1 VNVRIRRAAER
12 DREAVFALLRELA
25 SDIYGLPEEEAFR
38 LYDELYGVTQDYER
52 ALRGLSEGYRVYV
65 LEVGGEVAGLVSVM
79 ECGRCLYIDDLVVR
93 RGLRGRG
100 YGRALVEHLE
110 RAYGGYE
117 CLVVDAHEGAVGFFR
132 RLGFAEV
139 LRRRGEVVWV
149 RMVKRRGARAAAPLT
164 GGRRTRRTP
173 RVSGRR
179 ATRSPRR

>member
-1 VNVRIRRAAER
+1 MNVRIRRAAER

-139 LRRRGEVVWV
+139 LRRRG
-149 RMVKRRGARAAAPLT
+149 ARAAAPLT